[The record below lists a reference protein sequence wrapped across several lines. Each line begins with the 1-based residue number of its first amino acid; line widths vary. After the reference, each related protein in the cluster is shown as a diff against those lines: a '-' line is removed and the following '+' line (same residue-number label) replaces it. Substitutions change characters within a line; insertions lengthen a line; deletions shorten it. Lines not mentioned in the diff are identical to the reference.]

1 MDLSEIRS
9 GVADHDKGRWFN
21 LSDPVTGEPTGI
33 RLKIV
38 GPDSYVQRR
47 AELDMTDRLAEMA
60 GPDGR
65 ISARD
70 RETARLETLA
80 ACVLGWSVLEDGQP
94 VSFNTANVL
103 RFLRLAR
110 WVEQQVDFFAG
121 DRAAFR
127 DGGAE

>member
-1 MDLSEIRS
+1 MDLNDIRA
-9 GVADHDKGRWFN
+9 GVADHDKGRWFT
-21 LSDPVTGEPTGI
+21 LQDPVSGEPTGI
-33 RLKIV
+33 RLKIS
-38 GPDSYVQRR
+38 GPDSATQRR
-47 AELDMTDRLAEMA
+47 AELEMTDRLAEMA

-94 VSFNTANVL
+94 VPFNTANVL
-103 RFLRLAR
+103 RLLRMAK
-110 WVEQQVDFFAG
+110 WVEIQIDNFAG

-127 DGGAE
+127 DGGEE